1 MVRMNPRSRLA
12 AGALLL
18 ALALALVQAGC
29 AQNAPVQAPASAQA
43 AEASSA
49 LSNQQTAVSA
59 LDAELFYQLLLGEL
73 NSRGDESAAGYSL
86 VLDAARKTND
96 PALYQRAVEIAFQNR
111 AGDAALQAAR
121 AWKQAHPK
129 SREANRFVLQILLA
143 LNQVDDSLEPLRT
156 DLALTD
162 PGERNAAMSA
172 IPRLYARVGDK
183 KLAAAVV
190 EQALADML
198 ANPAHSAAAWSSLG
212 RVRLAAGDMAGALEA
227 ARRGQ
232 AADPRSEAPALLAL
246 ELMDPKQPQAEP
258 IVRTYLDGKSL
269 PEIRMG
275 YARALLDANRYTEA
289 SQQLKL
295 VTSEKPELAEAWLA
309 LGTLQVQENQL
320 SPAESTL
327 KRYVELAQ
335 AQRSGQERSRGL
347 AQAYL
352 SLAQISEKRRDFA
365 GANAWLDRIENSQD
379 LVAAQNRRASILAQQ
394 GRLDDA
400 RKLIRGIPERS
411 QADARIKVTAE
422 VQLLRDQKQ
431 YKAAYDLL
439 GQAAAKDPRD
449 VDLVYDQA
457 MMAEK
462 LNNLPEMERL
472 LRHVIAT
479 RPDYHHAYN
488 ALGYS
493 LAERSVRLPEA
504 RQLIQKALEFAPG
517 DPYISDSLGWV
528 EFRMGNRS
536 EALRILEA
544 AYKSRPDAEIAAHL
558 GEVLWTVGQ
567 RDKAQAVWKEG
578 LMLNGEN
585 ETLQETLKRLR
596 VKP

>member
-12 AGALLL
+12 ASALLL
-18 ALALALVQAGC
+18 SLALVQAGC
-29 AQNAPVQAPASAQA
+29 AQNAPAQAPASAPA
-43 AEASSA
+43 ADASPTP
-49 LSNQQTAVSA
+49 SNQQTAVSA

-96 PALYQRAVEIAFQNR
+96 PALYQRAVEIALQNR

-121 AWKQAHPK
+121 AWKQAQPT
-129 SREANRFVLQILLA
+129 SREANRFMLQIQLA
-143 LNQVDDSLEPLRT
+143 LNQVEDSLEPLRT
-156 DLALTD
+156 ELALT
-162 PGERNAAMSA
+162 PPAERNAAMSA
-172 IPRLYARVGDK
+172 IPRLYARVTDK
-183 KLAAAVV
+183 KLAAKVV

-198 ANPAHSAAAWSSLG
+198 ANPAHSAAAWSTLG
-212 RVRLAAGDMAGALEA
+212 RVRLAADDMPGALES

-258 IVRTYLDGKSL
+258 IVRTYLDGKGL

-289 SQQLKL
+289 GQQLKL
-295 VTSEKPELAEAWLA
+295 VTTEKPELAEAWLA

-320 SPAESTL
+320 SPAETTL
-327 KRYVELAQ
+327 KRYVDLAQ
-335 AQRSGQERSRGL
+335 SQRSGQERSRGL

-379 LVAAQNRRASILAQQ
+379 LVAAQNRRASIMAQQ

-400 RKLIRGIPERS
+400 RKLIRGLPERTP
-411 QADARIKVTAE
+411 ADARIKVTAE

-472 LRHVIAT
+472 LRHVIAI
-479 RPDYHHAYN
+479 RPDSHHAYN

-493 LAERSVRLPEA
+493 LAERSLRLPEA

-528 EFRMGNRS
+528 EFRMGNRT
-536 EALRILEA
+536 EALRILET
-544 AYKSRPDAEIAAHL
+544 AYKARPDAEIAAHL
-558 GEVLWTVGQ
+558 GEVLWAMGQ

>member
-12 AGALLL
+12 ASALLVS
-18 ALALALVQAGC
+18 LALVHAGC
-29 AQNAPVQAPASAQA
+29 AQIAPATTPASASA
-43 AEASSA
+43 ADDPQSP
-49 LSNQQTAVSA
+49 NQQTAVSS

-73 NSRGDESAAGYSL
+73 NARGDESAAGYSL

-121 AWKQAHPK
+121 AWKQAQPA

-143 LNQVDDSLEPLRT
+143 LNQVGDSLEPLRT
-156 DLALTD
+156 ELALAD
-162 PGERNAAMSA
+162 PSERNATMSS

-183 KLAAAVV
+183 KLAATVV

-212 RVRLAAGDMAGALEA
+212 RVRLAADDLPGALEA

-258 IVRTYLDGKSL
+258 IVRTYLAGKGL

-295 VTSEKPELAEAWLA
+295 VTTEKPELAEAWLA

-320 SPAESTL
+320 SPAEATL

-335 AQRSGQERSRGL
+335 SQRSGQERSRGL

-379 LVAAQNRRASILAQQ
+379 LVAAQNRRASIMAQQ

-400 RKLIRGIPERS
+400 RKLIRGLPERS
-411 QADARIKVTAE
+411 PADARIKVTAE

-472 LRHVIAT
+472 LRQVIAT

-493 LAERSVRLPEA
+493 LAERSLRLPEA

-517 DPYISDSLGWV
+517 DPFISDSLGWV
-528 EFRMGNRS
+528 EFRMGNRA

-558 GEVLWTVGQ
+558 GEVLWTMGQ

-578 LMLNGEN
+578 LILNGEN
-585 ETLQETLKRLR
+585 ETLQETIKRLR
-596 VKP
+596 VQP

>member
-1 MVRMNPRSRLA
+1 MNSRSRLA
-12 AGALLL
+12 ASALLSL
-18 ALALALVQAGC
+18 ALAQAGC
-29 AQNAPVQAPASAQA
+29 AQTAPTQEPATPPSAQEA
-43 AEASSA
+43 AAPQ
-49 LSNQQTAVSA
+49 LSEPTAVSA
-59 LDAELFYQLLLGEL
+59 LDAQLFYQLLVGEL
-73 NSRGDESAAGYSL
+73 TARGEDAGAGFAL

-96 PALYQRAVEIAFQNR
+96 PALYQRAVELAFQNR
-111 AGDAALQAAR
+111 NGDAALQAAR
-121 AWKQAHPK
+121 AWKEAQPR

-143 LNQVDDSLEPLRT
+143 LNQVSESLEPLRT
-156 DLALTD
+156 DLALAA
-162 PGERNAAMSA
+162 PAERNAALSS
-172 IPRLYARVGDK
+172 IPRLYARVSDK
-183 KLAAAVV
+183 KLAASVV
-190 EQALADML
+190 EQALSDL
-198 ANPAHSAAAWSSLG
+198 LTNPAYAASAWASLG
-212 RVRLAAGDMAGALEA
+212 RVRLAADDLPGALAA

-258 IVRTYLDGKSL
+258 IVRTYLDGKGL

-275 YARALLDANRYTEA
+275 YARALLDANRFTEA

-295 VTSEKPELAEAWLA
+295 VTAEKPELAEAWLA

-320 SPAESTL
+320 SPAESAL

-379 LVAAQNRRASILAQQ
+379 LVAAQNRRASIMAQQ

-400 RKLIRGIPERS
+400 RKLIRALPERS
-411 QADARIKVTAE
+411 PADARIKVSAE

-439 GQAAAKDPRD
+439 GQASAKDPRD
-449 VDLVYDQA
+449 VDLLYDQA

-462 LNNLPEMERL
+462 LDNLSEMERL
-472 LRHVIAT
+472 LRQVIAT

-493 LAERSVRLPEA
+493 LADRGVRLPEA

-544 AYKSRPDAEIAAHL
+544 AFKSRPDAEIAAHL

-567 RDKAQAVWKEG
+567 RDKAQTIWKEG
-578 LMLNGEN
+578 LLLNADN

>member
-12 AGALLL
+12 ASALLL
-18 ALALALVQAGC
+18 SLALVQAGC
-29 AQNAPVQAPASAQA
+29 AQNAPAQAPASAPA
-43 AEASSA
+43 ADASPTP
-49 LSNQQTAVSA
+49 SNQQTAVSA

-96 PALYQRAVEIAFQNR
+96 PALYQRAVEIALQNR

-121 AWKQAHPK
+121 AWKQAQPT
-129 SREANRFVLQILLA
+129 SREANRFMLQIQLA
-143 LNQVDDSLEPLRT
+143 LNQVEDSLEPLRT
-156 DLALTD
+156 ELALT
-162 PGERNAAMSA
+162 PPAERNAAMSA
-172 IPRLYARVGDK
+172 IPRLYARVTDK
-183 KLAAAVV
+183 KLAAKVV

-198 ANPAHSAAAWSSLG
+198 ANPAHSAAAWSTLG
-212 RVRLAAGDMAGALEA
+212 RVRLAADDMPGALES

-258 IVRTYLDGKSL
+258 IVRTYLDGKGL

-289 SQQLKL
+289 GQQLKL
-295 VTSEKPELAEAWLA
+295 VTTEKPELAEAWLA

-320 SPAESTL
+320 SPAETTL
-327 KRYVELAQ
+327 KRYVDLAQ
-335 AQRSGQERSRGL
+335 SQRSGQERSRGL

-379 LVAAQNRRASILAQQ
+379 LVAAQNRRASIMAQQ

-400 RKLIRGIPERS
+400 RKLIRGLPERTP
-411 QADARIKVTAE
+411 ADARIKVTAE

-472 LRHVIAT
+472 LRHVIAI

-493 LAERSVRLPEA
+493 LAERSLRLPEA

-528 EFRMGNRS
+528 EFRMGNRT
-536 EALRILEA
+536 EALRILET
-544 AYKSRPDAEIAAHL
+544 AYKARPDAEIAAHL
-558 GEVLWTVGQ
+558 GEVLWAMGQ